1 MVFTR
6 PGKVSGLLNAS
17 LLPFATSFGAYT
29 AGIYCIRYAKS
40 GGNEYFY
47 LISLAIWAIMI
58 LRYIRKPLN
67 WINRLST
74 CAILVV
80 YCYQERSK
88 VRSLIDMDG
97 DTLLAYAM
105 ISSLV
110 TGIISVIME
119 PILNRSY
126 DVQYQRMINTHSD
139 PGFVLL
145 LSIPILVYGETNI
158 ILPVIGMKSA
168 WLIVAHCIGNFIRTK
183 TRVNKLNK
191 YENSPL
197 LVSNAPPI
205 NRSMSVNQPPQ
216 PVAVNPTPQQISV
229 NPPPQQITVQPPE
242 TQPDTHAINS
252 LFDEPQVGMPAQ
264 TVDMPIDHSPNPQ
277 FGMPAQDKV
286 ENVQISDVPADNKKK
301 KRRQKQNVKKDV
313 EIEEKPEVKVKD
325 IPKHVVLTR
334 ESNLSE
340 QPDKLRNTDK
350 FPYLDLDCTF
360 CKKDMANC
368 QISPCGHVSRCE
380 SCLVDTLRADMLTCV
395 NCHTR
400 IEHVNVINKD
410 RQTRLWIVT
419 DRINISF
426 E

>member
-1 MVFTR
+1 
-6 PGKVSGLLNAS
+6 
-17 LLPFATSFGAYT
+17 
-29 AGIYCIRYAKS
+29 
-40 GGNEYFY
+40 
-47 LISLAIWAIMI
+47 
-58 LRYIRKPLN
+58 
-67 WINRLST
+67 
-74 CAILVV
+74 
-80 YCYQERSK
+80 
-88 VRSLIDMDG
+88 MDG

-119 PILNRSY
+119 PFLNRSY

-191 YENSPL
+191 YDYSPL

-205 NRSMSVNQPPQ
+205 KRSMSVDQPPQ
-216 PVAVNPTPQQISV
+216 PIAV

-242 TQPDTHAINS
+242 TQPVAHAINS

-264 TVDMPIDHSPNPQ
+264 TVDMPIDHSTNPE
-277 FGMPAQDKV
+277 FGMPAQDIV
-286 ENVQISDVPADNKKK
+286 ENVQIANVPADNKKK

-313 EIEEKPEVKVKD
+313 EIEEKPEVKVEE

-334 ESNLSE
+334 ESSLSE
-340 QPDKLRNTDK
+340 QPDKLRNTGR
-350 FPYLDLDCTF
+350 FPDLDLDCTF
-360 CKKDMANC
+360 CKKNMANC

-380 SCLVDTLRADMLTCV
+380 SCLVDSLRADMLACV
-395 NCHTR
+395 TCHTR

-410 RQTRLWIVT
+410 RRTRLWIVT
-419 DRINISF
+419 DRINVSF